1 MPINQSMN
9 RRVIVGL
16 FTLSLLTVPLPAVA
30 GLGDLIDG
38 LSKPVESLP
47 VVGEV
52 VKATGETL
60 DPVVDPVVG
69 LIDPVVD
76 PIIDPVTGSPSPTT
90 TAPPVDDRTTP
101 TTTATTTPTATTTT
115 AARWGES
122 STATTVLSQAAA
134 DDRQPAPKAPA
145 GSELQSDPVPGGNV
159 EFLRQALVS
168 RDLAPSTPAAP
179 VVAVGWLPQLAEW
192 LRGAIGDLADL
203 LMFPVRLV
211 ELLAR
216 ALLSAGA
223 GLVAPASLLA
233 AIVAWSVW
241 DRRPR
246 AQVIG

>member
-1 MPINQSMN
+1 VSNQ
-9 RRVIVGL
+9 I
-16 FTLSLLTVPLPAVA
+16 
-30 GLGDLIDG
+30 
-38 LSKPVESLP
+38 
-47 VVGEV
+47 
-52 VKATGETL
+52 AT
-60 DPVVDPVVG
+60 
-69 LIDPVVD
+69 
-76 PIIDPVTGSPSPTT
+76 SN
-90 TAPPVDDRTTP
+90 
-101 TTTATTTPTATTTT
+101 
-115 AARWGES
+115 
-122 STATTVLSQAAA
+122 
-134 DDRQPAPKAPA
+134 RQPVAPGTSA

-159 EFLRQALVS
+159 DFLHQALVS
-168 RDLAPSTPAAP
+168 RDIPPSTPAAP
-179 VVAVGWLPQLAEW
+179 VVTVGWLPQLAEW